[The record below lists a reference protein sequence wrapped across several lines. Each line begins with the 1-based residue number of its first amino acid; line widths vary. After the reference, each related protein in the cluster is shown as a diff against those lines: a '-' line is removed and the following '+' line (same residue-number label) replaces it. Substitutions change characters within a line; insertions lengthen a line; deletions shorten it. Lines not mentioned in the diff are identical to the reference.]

1 MENNCNINN
10 DDCKPDYV
18 YNTYEYFDIK
28 YDCSLEC
35 FKYKLKE
42 FSSCPTKYDRQGERW
57 KIDDDKYGS
66 EKVCYRDNI
75 NKLNILISS
84 IFYIF

>member
-1 MENNCNINN
+1 MENNCDIKD
-10 DDCKPDYV
+10 DDCEPDYV

-42 FSSCPTKYDRQGERW
+42 CSSCPTKYDRQGECW

-75 NKLNILISS
+75 MLFKI
-84 IFYIF
+84 Y